1 MKIKNKDLN
10 SVITF
15 LKDVIK
21 ASKMDSVHR
30 MRVVKK
36 LEAQVERLISEEA
49 ELVKEFVVL
58 DEDGKMKQN
67 EGGGFYVN
75 DKDEFENQHQQLME
89 EEFSIEHTNLG
100 DALRTIKGLVENYED
115 ELSGESAEA
124 HYILVEALEDVEN
137 GDGY

>member
-21 ASKMDSVHR
+21 ASKMDNVHR

-36 LEAQVERLISEEA
+36 LESQAERLLSEET
-49 ELVKEFVVL
+49 ELVKGFAVL
-58 DEDGKMKQN
+58 DEYGKIKQN
-67 EGGGFYVN
+67 EGGGFYVS
-75 DKDEFENQHQQLME
+75 DKDEFEAQHQLLMD
-89 EEFSIEHTNLG
+89 EEFSIEHNNLG
-100 DALRTIKGLVENYED
+100 GALKTVKGLVENYED

-124 HYILVEALEDVEN
+124 HYILIEALENNEN
-137 GDGY
+137 GDDE

>member
-21 ASKMDSVHR
+21 ASKMDNVHR

-36 LEAQVERLISEEA
+36 LESQAERLLSEES

-58 DEDGKMKQN
+58 DESGKMKQN
-67 EGGGFYVN
+67 EGGGFYVS
-75 DKDEFENQHQQLME
+75 DKDEFESQHQLLME
-89 EEFSIEHTNLG
+89 EEFSIEQDNLG
-100 DALRTIKGLVENYED
+100 DAIKTVKGLVENYED

-124 HYILVEALEDVEN
+124 HFILSEAMEN
-137 GDGY
+137 INMEEK

>member
-21 ASKMDSVHR
+21 ASKIDNVHR

-36 LEAQVERLISEEA
+36 LEAQAERLLSEET
-49 ELVKEFVVL
+49 ELVKGFIVL
-58 DEDGKMKQN
+58 DESGKMKQN
-67 EGGGFYVN
+67 EGGGFYVS

-89 EEFSIEHTNLG
+89 EEFSVENTNLG
-100 DALRTIKGLVENYED
+100 DALITVKRLVENYED

>member
-21 ASKMDSVHR
+21 ASKMDNVHR

-36 LEAQVERLISEEA
+36 LEAQAERLLSEET
-49 ELVKEFVVL
+49 ELVKGFIVL
-58 DEDGKMKQN
+58 DESGKMKQN
-67 EGGGFYVN
+67 EGGGFYVS

-89 EEFSIEHTNLG
+89 EEFSVENTNLG
-100 DALRTIKGLVENYED
+100 DALITVKRLVENYED

>member
-21 ASKMDSVHR
+21 ASKMDNVHR

-36 LEAQVERLISEEA
+36 LEAQAERLISEET

-58 DEDGKMKQN
+58 DEDGNMKQN

-75 DKDEFENQHQQLME
+75 DKDEFENQHQLLME
-89 EEFSIEHTNLG
+89 EEFSIEQTNLG
-100 DALRTIKGLVENYED
+100 DALKTVKGLVENYED

-124 HYILVEALEDVEN
+124 HYILVEALEEDEN
-137 GDGY
+137 EDGY

>member
-21 ASKMDSVHR
+21 ASKMDNVHR

-36 LEAQVERLISEEA
+36 LEAQAERLLSEET
-49 ELVKEFVVL
+49 ELVKGFVVL
-58 DEDGKMKQN
+58 DESGKMKQN
-67 EGGGFYVN
+67 EGGGFYVS
-75 DKDEFENQHQQLME
+75 DKDEFENQHQLLME
-89 EEFSIEHTNLG
+89 EEFSVENTNLG
-100 DALRTIKGLVENYED
+100 DALITVKRLVENYED